1 MDKEL
6 MMKILI
12 EDRNT
17 ESEAKKRIKNDT
29 AIIYTDFEDY
39 IDGLKACDCY
49 SGETAEDAKAGKL
62 RDISYQNY
70 EGIAYFI
77 VYIN

>member
-1 MDKEL
+1 M
-6 MMKILI
+6 
-12 EDRNT
+12 
-17 ESEAKKRIKNDT
+17 NDT
-29 AIIYTDFEDY
+29 AIIYTDFEEY

-70 EGIAYFI
+70 EGIDYFI